1 MMEVSILQEENKD
14 NLVEETNEETSN
26 IDVEQ
31 ADIIDLEE
39 DASQENE
46 AAEESNDE
54 MTTLQTENEQLN
66 DRLLRL
72 QAEFDNYKRR
82 TEKERMNARKYQSQN
97 MVEQLLPVLD
107 NFERALQVEVTEE
120 TKTIMEG
127 IEMVYNQ
134 LLAALEAEE
143 VKAIETVNEP
153 FDPNYH
159 HAVMQTEDET
169 IESNIV
175 VEELQKGYLLK
186 DKVVRPAMVK
196 VNK

>member
-1 MMEVSILQEENKD
+1 MEVSMLQEEKKD
-14 NLVEETNEETSN
+14 NLAEDANEETSN
-26 IDVEQ
+26 IEVEEE
-31 ADIIDLEE
+31 DIIDLDEE
-39 DASQENE
+39 ASQADEE
-46 AAEESNDE
+46 AEESNDE
-54 MTTLQTENEQLN
+54 ITRLQTENEQLN

-72 QAEFDNYKRR
+72 QAEFENFKRR
-82 TEKERMNARKYQSQN
+82 TEKERINLRKYQSQN
-97 MVEQLLPVLD
+97 IVEQLLPVLD
-107 NFERALQVEVTEE
+107 NFERALQVEVSEE
-120 TKTIMEG
+120 AKTMMEG

-134 LLAALEAEE
+134 LVAALEAEE
-143 VKAIETVNEP
+143 VKPIDTVNEP

-186 DKVVRPAMVK
+186 DKVIRPAMVK